1 MSAIAV
7 RHFRRN
13 VRSRTVCKL
22 DDSRISGRLKSQM
35 RELTLLDAL
44 RLLRLPFPVSEY
56 SEVKE
61 SCEKSPLDK
70 SLSIMM

>member
-56 SEVKE
+56 SE
-61 SCEKSPLDK
+61 
-70 SLSIMM
+70 